1 MTTFAVT
8 INLDLEKELRRR
20 TLAVVSMKWFIFAIF
35 SSNYYI
41 KSVLVETLVD
51 LNTHI
56 FIDRT
61 IESINTKNGCRR
73 VITTLTEML
82 KES

>member
-1 MTTFAVT
+1 MTKFAVT
-8 INLDLEKELRRR
+8 INLDPEKELRRR
-20 TLAVVSMKWFIFAIF
+20 TLAVVSMKWFIIAIF

-51 LNTHI
+51 LKHI